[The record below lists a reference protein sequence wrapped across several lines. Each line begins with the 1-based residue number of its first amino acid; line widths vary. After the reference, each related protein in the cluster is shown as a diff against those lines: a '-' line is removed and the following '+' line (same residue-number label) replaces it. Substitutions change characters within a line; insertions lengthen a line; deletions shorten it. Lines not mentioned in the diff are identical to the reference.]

1 MSWRYTRLGAHKVR
15 SGTMC
20 WSIDGRRTRWSARR
34 CGARLREAA
43 VEIRDG
49 ERRPKRIGW
58 LAGSCGENGLAL
70 AGRRS
75 SGRRRPGG
83 DRPGREGCE
92 DGMLPGVS
100 SGGAGWVKAQAG
112 ASSAGSRNERGLGEE
127 RRAGAVMDAVCQ
139 KFWVAQRHTKAHS
152 RPSGLR
158 GRAGRDRY
166 VRGRHALDLASVTV
180 VTRCRR
186 RTTRFADA
194 SDDFTANSP
203 CRPRLGAPI
212 DGNHPPDLDL
222 SRLSSPNLTLRHGYR
237 PPLHAAPPA
246 PPSGECALEGRP
258 GLLPC
263 RTRNSA
269 NM

>member
-1 MSWRYTRLGAHKVR
+1 MDAGHGGVR
-15 SGTMC
+15 
-20 WSIDGRRTRWSARR
+20 DVVE
-34 CGARLREAA
+34 RLREAA

-58 LAGSCGENGLAL
+58 LAGSCGENGLAPEAL

-127 RRAGAVMDAVCQ
+127 RRAGAVKGRVLVMDAVCQ

-152 RPSGLR
+152 RPSGWR

-166 VRGRHALDLASVTV
+166 VR
-180 VTRCRR
+180 
-186 RTTRFADA
+186 
-194 SDDFTANSP
+194 
-203 CRPRLGAPI
+203 
-212 DGNHPPDLDL
+212 
-222 SRLSSPNLTLRHGYR
+222 
-237 PPLHAAPPA
+237 
-246 PPSGECALEGRP
+246 
-258 GLLPC
+258 
-263 RTRNSA
+263 
-269 NM
+269 